1 MLTKLGTNRGVQ
13 KAAIGLSR
21 KAGKD
26 ARVASGMVQRANV
39 GKVMS
44 SSQSRSASRLATNAA
59 LATAGGSAGADMM
72 GRDELDRALNSRQG
86 FLDYFI
92 NEPVA
97 SLKNL
102 SGKGKRKMAD
112 IRGTSG
118 DNYKRDELGYAA
130 VVDQMRNNDP
140 TRVSDPTRATDI
152 IVPKREKVSPLT
164 GKQNPG
170 SANAEYLAAVAKL
183 SPKSTRGERQAVE
196 NLGMDAYA
204 KAYPELYAKSQKQT
218 YNPLMQSTFG
228 YQTGEAPDQLRKIGI
243 TPDMDPAAEKDADD
257 GLAGLLPANQE
268 ESDAYKAGYDIGA
281 SQFLKS
287 QLLDLGNKTVQ
298 DYAVKTK
305 QSQIYDKVLTPETQ
319 PFTNENIMSHGINMP
334 APEGIWQY
342 SEQTPF
348 TMPLEEDADFGA
360 LVSDPNALGGF
371 LADNFKSAY
380 R

>member
-1 MLTKLGTNRGVQ
+1 MRKSPSAQNMAGKSQPASVTPPSAPEYLYNRRGRRLGKNPDFRRKTGN
-13 KAAIGLSR
+13 AAIAEQ
-21 KAGKD
+21 KYNDTTAQ
-26 ARVASGMVQRANV
+26 RVI
-39 GKVMS
+39 S
-44 SSQSRSASRLATNAA
+44 SA
-59 LATAGGSAGADMM
+59 
-72 GRDELDRALNSRQG
+72 
-86 FLDYFI
+86 
-92 NEPVA
+92 
-97 SLKNL
+97 
-102 SGKGKRKMAD
+102 MAD

-118 DNYKRDELGYAA
+118 DNYKRDELGYGAI
-130 VVDQMRNNDP
+130 VDQMRAN
-140 TRVSDPTRATDI
+140 SDPTRATDVI
-152 IVPKREKVSPLT
+152 IPKREKVSPLT

-183 SPKSTRGERQAVE
+183 TPKSTRGEKQAVE

-204 KAYPELYAKSQKQT
+204 KAYPELYAKSQKDT

-243 TPDMDPAAEKDADD
+243 TPDMDPAAAKDGDD
-257 GLAGLLPANQE
+257 VLAGLLPANQE

-319 PFTNENIMSHGINMP
+319 AFTNENIMSHGINMP

-360 LVSDPNALGGF
+360 LISDPNALGGF